1 VWEWIQAQ
9 DDRNWKNIQGLQ
21 ELLGISTFADLID
34 TPKAIFEETIRS
46 VAGLATNAISNRI
59 MTAYR
64 QAFAMGTL
72 LPFCHRVPHIH
83 PHSPPSFRSGPLCL
97 FGCYHLVSP
106 MLEFACTF

>member
-46 VAGLATNAISNRI
+46 VAGFATNAISNRI
-59 MTAYR
+59 MTAYP
-64 QAFAMGTL
+64 QAFAKGTL
-72 LPFCHRVPHIH
+72 PPFCHRVPHTSTCH
-83 PHSPPSFRSGPLCL
+83 PCSSSPAPFE
-97 FGCYHLVSP
+97 LVV
-106 MLEFACTF
+106 C